1 MAYPF
6 GEIEKKWQSYW
17 EEKKTFRAEIDPK
30 RPKCYILDMFPYPSG
45 SGLHVGHPLGY
56 IASDIYSRY
65 KRHQGFNV
73 LHPMGFDA
81 FGLPAEQYAI
91 ETGQHPAKTT
101 RENVA
106 RYKEQLSSIGFSFD
120 WSRELS
126 TADPDFYR
134 WTQWIFLKLFNSWYN
149 PESQKAEPISDLL
162 SKLEAEGGEGFTADD
177 WSAFNET
184 EREQRLMD
192 YRLAYLAHAMVNWC
206 PALGTVLANDEVKEG
221 VSIRGD
227 HPVVRKSM
235 RQWFLRITAYADRL
249 LSALDDLDWT
259 DSMKEMQRNWIGRSE
274 GAAMY
279 FEVEGTKE
287 QINFFTT
294 RPDTSFGASFMV
306 LAPEHEM
313 TASLTTGEQKDEVEK
328 YVDYVKSRTERE
340 RLVEVDKISGAFTGS
355 YAINPF
361 TEKKIPI
368 WISEYVLMGYGTGAI
383 MAVPA
388 HDARDHAFAKH
399 FSLPIVEVVKGPRGH
414 DVQAESHDAKQG
426 KLINSGFL
434 DGMEVPEAIRSII
447 KKVIESGQGSEQI
460 NFKLRD
466 AAFSRQRYWGEP
478 FPIYYKDDLPFALGE
493 DKLPVELPEIDSYQP
508 TEDGTSPLGRAKD
521 WTSANGDPLET
532 DTMPG
537 YAGSSW
543 YFFRYMDPNNKEEF
557 VSKET
562 QSYWENVDLY
572 LGGAEHATGHLLYA
586 RFWTQFLYDLGY
598 VSVKEPFKRL
608 INQGMILGENMEK
621 MSKSKDNVVNPDEV
635 IADYGADTF
644 RIYEMFLGP
653 IEQHKPWD
661 TKGIDGSFRFLNRF
675 YRMYMN
681 ENGGSLINEDSP
693 TEEELKVLHK
703 TIQKV
708 SEDIERFSFNTA
720 ISAFMICVNELM
732 ALKCHK
738 REVLEPLLILISPFA
753 PHLAEELWAL
763 MGNESSIS
771 IAAFPTYD
779 EQYVSEDSFEYPVAI
794 NGKKRTKISFGLD
807 QPVEDIE
814 KAVVENEAVLK
825 WLEGKPPKKIIVVR
839 GRMINVVV

>member
-17 EEKKTFRAEIDPK
+17 EENKTFRVEIDPSK
-30 RPKCYILDMFPYPSG
+30 PKYYILDMFPYPSG

-73 LHPMGFDA
+73 MHPMGFDA

-101 RENVA
+101 RENIA

-126 TADPDFYR
+126 TSDPDFYR

-149 PESQKAEPISDLL
+149 PQTRLAEPIENLR
-162 SKLEAEGGEGFTADD
+162 KHFATKGGEGFSADD
-177 WSAFNET
+177 WSGFKET

-192 YRLAYLAHAMVNWC
+192 FRLAYLAHATVNWC
-206 PALGTVLANDEVKEG
+206 PALGTVLANDEVRDG
-221 VSIRGD
+221 TSIRGG
-227 HPVVRKSM
+227 HPVIRKSM

-249 LSALDDLDWT
+249 LKALDDLDWT

-279 FEVEGTKE
+279 FEVEGKKE
-287 QINFFTT
+287 RINFFTT
-294 RPDTSFGASFMV
+294 RPDTSFGSSFMV

-313 TASLTTGEQKDEVEK
+313 TTSLTTGEQQDEVEK
-328 YVDYVKSRTERE
+328 YVEYVKRRTERE
-340 RLVEVDKISGAFTGS
+340 RLADVDKISGAFTGS
-355 YAINPF
+355 YALNPF
-361 TEKKIPI
+361 TDEKIPI

-388 HDARDHAFAKH
+388 HDARDHAFARH
-399 FSLPIVEVVKGPRGH
+399 FSLPIVEVVQGPRGH

-434 DGMEVPEAIRSII
+434 DGMEVPEAISSMIQ
-447 KKVIESGQGSEQI
+447 KVIKSGLGSKQI

-478 FPIYYKDDLPFALGE
+478 FPIYYKDEMPYALGE
-493 DKLPVELPEIDSYQP
+493 DKLPVKLPEIDSYQP
-508 TEDGTSPLGRAKD
+508 SEDGTAPLGRAKN
-521 WTSANGDPLET
+521 WTNENGDSLET

-586 RFWTQFLYDLGY
+586 RFWTQFLHDLGY

-621 MSKSKDNVVNPDEV
+621 MSKSKNNVVNPDDV
-635 IADYGADTF
+635 IAEYGADTF

-681 ENGGSLINEDSP
+681 EDGQSLIHEDSP

-703 TIQKV
+703 TIRKV

-732 ALKCHK
+732 ALKCRK
-738 REVLEPLLILISPFA
+738 REVLQPLLTLISPFA
-753 PHLAEELWAL
+753 PHLAEELWVL
-763 MGNESSIS
+763 MGNKSSIS
-771 IAAFPTYD
+771 TVAYPEYD
-779 EQYVSEDSFEYPVAI
+779 VKYVSEDSFEYPVAI
-794 NGKKRTKISFGLD
+794 NGKTRTKISFGLD
-807 QPVEDIE
+807 QPVEE
-814 KAVVENEAVLK
+814 VQKAVVENEAVQK
-825 WLEGKPPKKIIVVR
+825 WLEGKPPKKVIVVQ